1 MATKFKSKQEKV
13 YAFVD
18 RVMSGYGRAGVN
30 NVKVATTKLSNRVL
44 PLEAWSVA
52 ATSSSSSSSSSS
64 STTTSTTTTSSNAP
78 RTFQNAVRQDRETD
92 QDLYA
97 YRMLPVVRPA
107 RGSSNVPLP
116 TTAPASN
123 KRKRLPSSSPA
134 ARPPLKYRTVELMLH
149 QPWLTYFEQATQGL
163 NDARLKRIVGNT
175 LHLVGC
181 ETTVL
186 RRNASRPKRKPTR
199 STAKSSSSTTNSV
212 KGNGEEAHVHGI
224 VLRDT
229 SEAYVILDKRT
240 EKRVRVL
247 KEGTVLRMHVGRT
260 LMDGTKR
267 NVHYD
272 FARCSRLNDS

>member
-1 MATKFKSKQEKV
+1 M
-13 YAFVD
+13 
-18 RVMSGYGRAGVN
+18 N
-30 NVKVATTKLSNRVL
+30 NAKVAITKLSNRVL

-116 TTAPASN
+116 STAATAATSSTTTAPASN
-123 KRKRLPSSSPA
+123 KRKRMPSSPGA

-260 LMDGTKR
+260 MMDGTKR

-272 FARCSRLNDS
+272 FARCSMLNDS